1 MKQMQRNI
9 KRGLGIILILFLML
23 GIYLCYAL
31 IFYGDRWFAN
41 SYNSRV
47 RLDGW
52 QPKIIPGDILDRN
65 GNILATTK
73 ETKEKNPKTGEMQ
86 TYYYRSYY
94 DGSERAKSIAH
105 VVGFHDPDLGRSG
118 VEAFYIRY
126 LMGYNNSFLERIYQ
140 KAILPQE
147 RGNDVV
153 LTIDFKLQQY
163 IDDIMGK
170 HNGAAVVLNVHTGEI
185 LAMVSH
191 PTYNPNKLGSKM
203 EGDRLYNRVTNG
215 LYPPGSIFKVITA
228 VSALENIE
236 GIMEKEFS
244 CDGKLELNGE
254 IIPCYNKEKHG
265 NISLSKAMSYS
276 CNTAFA
282 QLGVDLGRNNLL
294 KTAELF
300 GFNHDFLFKDIKLVA
315 SKLPLKSNAPN
326 GKLGWTAIGQGD
338 VLVTPM
344 HMAMVGAA
352 IANDGI
358 MMEPKLLKQVI
369 GRNDKIIKDFDPKP
383 FRKVTSAENA
393 EIIQKMLIDV
403 VEEGTGKSAKIAGV
417 NIAGKTG
424 TAEKQGE
431 NGEWKNNAW
440 FIGFAPADKPSL
452 SIAIV
457 LEDLPEGQTGGTIAA
472 PLAAKIL
479 KKALELGY

>member
-1 MKQMQRNI
+1 M
-9 KRGLGIILILFLML
+9 
-23 GIYLCYAL
+23 
-31 IFYGDRWFAN
+31 
-41 SYNSRV
+41 
-47 RLDGW
+47 DGW

-86 TYYYRSYY
+86 TYYYRSYCN
-94 DGSERAKSIAH
+94 GSEKARSIAH
-105 VVGFHDPDLGRSG
+105 VVGFHDPKLGRSG
-118 VEAFYIRY
+118 VEAFYIKY

-140 KAILPQE
+140 KALLPQE
-147 RGNDVV
+147 RGNDVI
-153 LTIDFKLQQY
+153 LTIDFQLQQY

-170 HNGAAVVLNVHTGEI
+170 YNGAVVVLNAHTGEI
-185 LAMVSH
+185 LTMVSH
-191 PTYNPNKLGSKM
+191 PTYNPNKLSEKM
-203 EGDRLYNRVTNG
+203 EGDKLYNRVTNG
-215 LYPPGSIFKVITA
+215 LYPPGSIFKIITA

-236 GIMEKEFS
+236 GIMEKEFL
-244 CDGKLELNGE
+244 CDGKLDLSGE
-254 IIPCYNKEKHG
+254 IIPCFNGEKHG
-265 NISLSKAMSYS
+265 NINLSKAMSYS

-282 QLGVDLGRNNLL
+282 QLGVDLGRNNLV
-294 KTAELF
+294 KTAESF
-300 GFNHDFLFKDIKLVA
+300 GFNQDFLFKDIKVA
-315 SKLPLKSNAPN
+315 ASRIPLKSSASS

-344 HMAMVGAA
+344 HMAMIGAA

-369 GRNDKIIKDFDPKP
+369 GRNDKIIKDFEPKQC
-383 FRKVTSAENA
+383 RRVTSIENA
-393 EIIQKMLIDV
+393 KIIQNMLKGV
-403 VEEGTGKSAKIAGV
+403 VEEGTGKTAKIAGV
-417 NIAGKTG
+417 SIAGKTG

-440 FIGFAPADKPSL
+440 FIGFAPVEEPRL

-457 LEDLPEGQTGGTIAA
+457 LENLPEGQTGGTAAA

-479 KKALELGY
+479 KKAIELGY